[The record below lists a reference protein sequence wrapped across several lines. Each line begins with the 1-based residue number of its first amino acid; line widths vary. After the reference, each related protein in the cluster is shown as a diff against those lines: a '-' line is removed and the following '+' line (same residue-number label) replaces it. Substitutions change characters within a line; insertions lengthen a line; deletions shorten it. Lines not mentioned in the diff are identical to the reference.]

1 MDVIGWDNLIGLPA
15 AIVVLLA
22 ILGFFLRVLPYWR
35 EIKLAEI
42 KVRETEANS
51 RTNEASMFGQ
61 QSNALS
67 QISNVLQQTVVDSR
81 RDTDKMQILQRVN
94 ADATDKI
101 LNKLDMFD
109 ELADGHSSI
118 CERLDHLEQ
127 KLEEKD
133 S

>member
-1 MDVIGWDNLIGLPA
+1 MDAIGWDKIIGLPA
-15 AIVVLLA
+15 ALFVVVAVLWF
-22 ILGFFLRVLPYWR
+22 ILRALPSWK

-42 KVRETEANS
+42 KVREKEADS
-51 RTNEASMFGQ
+51 RTNEASVFGQ
-61 QSNALS
+61 LSNALS
-67 QISNVLQQTVVDSR
+67 QISNVLQQTVVDNR

-109 ELADGHSSI
+109 ELTEGRDHI
-118 CERLDHLEQ
+118 NERLDA
-127 KLEEKD
+127 LEEKLNKD